1 MKHLKRFNES
11 TSSVTEIQVEDY
23 LKSNFTTEWFDSEL
37 SERVYDYI
45 SEEDAE
51 DYDGDLTEAY
61 KNLSTGGA
69 IEYDL
74 LEVMS
79 QEASNHFNLPMNQKI
94 ESRSVSDICHDHLM
108 DTCTWFDKWVFDR
121 RSTEPYKSKFGGG
134 YEDLMKNINW

>member
-1 MKHLKRFNES
+1 MKYLKKFNES
-11 TSSVTEIQVEDY
+11 TSITENQVEDY
-23 LKSNFTTEWFDSEL
+23 LKSQFTSEWFDSEL

-45 SEEDAE
+45 SDEDAE
-51 DYDGDLTEAY
+51 DYDGDLVETY

-74 LEVMS
+74 LELMS
-79 QEASNHFNLPMNQKI
+79 QEASNHFNIPINQKI
-94 ESRSVSDICHDHLM
+94 ESRSISDICHDYLM

-134 YEDLMKNINW
+134 YEDLMKNIDW